1 MHFADIPV
9 EVFLDNLLP
18 LAELRDVLNLGSTN
32 KLFAAVCADETFW
45 RRRCQADFNFTSRET
60 ARQSGW
66 KNLYR
71 GLRHPRI
78 FVWGSVITLVRTL
91 SSRDAFSCS
100 ERTNGRLG
108 VTHFPRNTRQ
118 GVPYPIEVKIPGS
131 RIVSLVAGGM

>member
-1 MHFADIPV
+1 MHIADVPV

-18 LAELRDVLNLGSTN
+18 LAELHDVLSLGSTN

-45 RRRCQADFNFTSRET
+45 RRRCQADFNFTGQET

-71 GLRHPRI
+71 GLSHPRI
-78 FVWGSVITLVRTL
+78 FVWGSVITLVHHSQVVTPFL
-91 SSRDAFSCS
+91 CS
-100 ERTNGRLG
+100 QRANGRLG
-108 VTHFPRNTRQ
+108 LKDIPHNLKR
-118 GVPYPIEVKIPGS
+118 GIPYPIEVKIPGS

>member
-1 MHFADIPV
+1 MRGGAEIDLQRRRTLLLYYCTTLAMHIADIPV

-18 LAELRDVLNLGSTN
+18 LAELHDVLSLGSTN

-45 RRRCQADFNFTSRET
+45 RRRCQTDFNFTSRET

-78 FVWGSVITLVRTL
+78 FVWGSVIML
-91 SSRDAFSCS
+91 
-100 ERTNGRLG
+100 
-108 VTHFPRNTRQ
+108 
-118 GVPYPIEVKIPGS
+118 IPTFKP
-131 RIVSLVAGGM
+131 

>member
-1 MHFADIPV
+1 MHIADVPV

-18 LAELRDVLNLGSTN
+18 LAELRDVLSLGSTN

-45 RRRCQADFNFTSRET
+45 RRRCQADFNFTSQET

-71 GLRHPRI
+71 GLKHPKI
-78 FVWGSVITLVRTL
+78 FVWGSVIMLVHHSQVVTRFL
-91 SSRDAFSCS
+91 CS
-100 ERTNGRLG
+100 QRANGRLG
-108 VTHFPRNTRQ
+108 LKEFPHNLRQ
-118 GVPYPIEVKIPGS
+118 GIPYPIEVKIPGS

>member
-1 MHFADIPV
+1 MHIADIPV

-18 LAELRDVLNLGSTN
+18 LAELRDVLSLGSTN

-45 RRRCQADFNFTSRET
+45 RRRCQTDFNFTSRET
-60 ARQSGW
+60 ARRSGW

-78 FVWGSVITLVRTL
+78 FVWGSVITLFRHFQAVTRFL
-91 SSRDAFSCS
+91 CS
-100 ERTNGRLG
+100 ARANGRLG
-108 VTHFPRNTRQ
+108 LKEFPSNLRQ
-118 GVPYPIEVKIPGS
+118 GIPYPTEVKIPGS

>member
-1 MHFADIPV
+1 MHIADVPV

-18 LAELRDVLNLGSTN
+18 LAELRDVLSLGSTN

-45 RRRCQADFNFTSRET
+45 RRRCQADFNFTGQET

-71 GLRHPRI
+71 GLSHPRI
-78 FVWGSVITLVRTL
+78 FVWGSVITLVHHSQVVTPFL
-91 SSRDAFSCS
+91 CS
-100 ERTNGRLG
+100 QRANGRLG
-108 VTHFPRNTRQ
+108 LKDIPHNLKR
-118 GVPYPIEVKIPGS
+118 GIPYPIEVKIPGS

>member
-1 MHFADIPV
+1 MPIADVPV

-18 LAELRDVLNLGSTN
+18 LAELRDVLSLGSTN
-32 KLFAAVCADETFW
+32 RLFAAVCADETFW

-78 FVWGSVITLVRTL
+78 FVWGSVITLVHHSQVVTPFL
-91 SSRDAFSCS
+91 CS
-100 ERTNGRLG
+100 QRANGRLG
-108 VTHFPRNTRQ
+108 LKDIPHNLRH
-118 GVPYPIEVKIPGS
+118 GVPYPMEVKIPGS